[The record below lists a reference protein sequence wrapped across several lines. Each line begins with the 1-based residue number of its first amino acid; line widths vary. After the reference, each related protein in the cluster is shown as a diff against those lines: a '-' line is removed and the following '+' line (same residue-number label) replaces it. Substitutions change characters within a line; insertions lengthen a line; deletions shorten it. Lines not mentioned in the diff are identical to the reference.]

1 MIEECLHILSNFHHS
16 CISDEMGQLGIQLRD
31 EQHFSQRYQICTD
44 EILGSGQFGTVYGG
58 LF

>member
-1 MIEECLHILSNFHHS
+1 MLCLTDND
-16 CISDEMGQLGIQLRD
+16 CYRPYTSDEMGQLGIQLRD
-31 EQHFSQRYQICTD
+31 EQDFSQRYQIFID